1 VRFGPLWVSSGGRR
15 RRPVTARAVIGSVCL
30 IAVADAVCS
39 GGWWVVLGWT
49 VTGLGAAV
57 WLLYLM
63 GRRTGRREAQAAA
76 TKPPPPRSPRMYH
89 SGRR

>member
-1 VRFGPLWVSSGGRR
+1 M
-15 RRPVTARAVIGSVCL
+15 TARGVVLTACL

-49 VTGLGAAV
+49 VVGLGLIV

-63 GRRTGRREAQAAA
+63 GRRIERQEAAA
-76 TKPPPPRSPRMYH
+76 KGEPPPRSPRMYH